1 MNFIDDILA
10 EIFAALTNTFSYI
23 TIYRSCDE
31 SSMNDIRSC
40 LRFSGNNPLW
50 MLKLRLVSKKF
61 KYVFDSTFNT
71 GGIYYNLVSSKLLIM
86 NYELSLDS
94 IFVLYLRKIC
104 VINFYQLFN
113 RNQNINFKNY
123 YTFNFKITTSDINV
137 QNLEITCSEID
148 TPVLRVVHKNN
159 KLQIY
164 YSGEN
169 VYYNNLEDMKTMKNS
184 TMPPNLKENNFRNTM
199 IESQRSLKIFK
210 SKFKKYDRNLKLVV
224 DAAEIIMKKAA
235 GSAALKS

>member
-40 LRFSGNNPLW
+40 LRISGNNPLW

-71 GGIYYNLVSSKLLIM
+71 GGIYYNLVSKKLLIM
-86 NYELSLDS
+86 NYEISLDS
-94 IFVLYLRKIC
+94 TLVLYRRNIC
-104 VINFYQLFN
+104 VINFYQLFD

-123 YTFNFKITTSDINV
+123 YTFNFKITTSDMNV

-169 VYYNNLEDMKTMKNS
+169 VYYNNLKG
-184 TMPPNLKENNFRNTM
+184 NNFRNIM

-210 SKFKKYDRNLKLVV
+210 SKIKKYDKNLKLVV

-235 GSAALKS
+235 GSATLKS